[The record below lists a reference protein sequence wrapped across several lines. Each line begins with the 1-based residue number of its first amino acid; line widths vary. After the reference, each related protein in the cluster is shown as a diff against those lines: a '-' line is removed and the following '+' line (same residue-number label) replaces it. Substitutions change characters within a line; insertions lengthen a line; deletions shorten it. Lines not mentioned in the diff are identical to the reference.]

1 MHLVREEEGDTDL
14 VKDSAQ
20 RVGVKVKVDA
30 ECLDDIRR
38 ARLRRRGTVTVLDE
52 RNPHRGEHDGGHR
65 RNVNGLV
72 PVSARTHDV
81 ESATRQ
87 LDVCRVIL
95 HAISQ
100 AVDLI
105 DRGALDGHRGQEGCE
120 TRLAELA
127 AHDLVHQPVGLA
139 VVEALAGGEGGN
151 DRRPLLRG
159 HHLAP
164 RSTSATVS

>member
-1 MHLVREEEGDTDL
+1 M
-14 VKDSAQ
+14 
-20 RVGVKVKVDA
+20 
-30 ECLDDIRR
+30 
-38 ARLRRRGTVTVLDE
+38 LDE
-52 RNPHRGEHDGGHR
+52 RNPHRGKHDGGHR
-65 RNVNGLV
+65 RNVDGLV
-72 PVSARTHDV
+72 SVSTRTHDV
-81 ESATRQ
+81 ESATGQ
-87 LDVCRVIL
+87 FDVRRVIL
-95 HAISQ
+95 HAIGQ

-105 DRGALDGHRGQEGCE
+105 DRGALDSHRGQEGRE

-151 DRRPLLRG
+151 DRRPILRD